1 MYEGFDPKVKSEVIV
16 ISGLNNY
23 NVKGSYSFYD
33 DWRMRWQKKD
43 ENPNKSEEEIM
54 TEIKEEIKRNTDKL
68 KEESMQRDYKID
80 NEKVKELESIFKQI
94 KLKINFDSRPRILRD
109 GKFYTISQGYLF
121 IYDNRFFNKLHE
133 IKLEN
138 NHNYT
143 SVIQLDNQD
152 LILFSEGELNVYRLK
167 NGNFVL
173 VQKIYDNK
181 AGYKMQ
187 MSYSGCMAYPKTYSS
202 LFIKNISNNRFILVS
217 NYGYKIYSLN
227 EKNEYSITL
236 LEIYHNGLQTIIE
249 LDKDNF
255 IFLSQRE
262 CGASLGGPAH
272 NVLTIDK
279 IKLIEISKS
288 EKKAKLEKL
297 KERDYYEDEESYF
310 GFRNKKPVKKISEKE
325 VKNVIESLKYTHIEQ
340 ELLDYSTYGSYHYF
354 KGNAIL
360 KNKYFIVAIDYN
372 ILIFDISSGKILE
385 RYEILLYGKNSLFKS
400 DLNLQKWNNNK
411 DNQFLINLAGNII
424 LFELLNECE
433 LKIINQIYFKDINYL
448 KQLNEKSNK
457 FYDDSI
463 REFSVYDDEDDEDD
477 EDDDYYNSKDK
488 NIGLRVSIFY

>member
-43 ENPNKSEEEIM
+43 ENPNKSEEEIKA
-54 TEIKEEIKRNTDKL
+54 EIKEEIKRNTDKL

-94 KLKINFDSRPRILRD
+94 KLKINFDSKPRILRE
-109 GKFYTISQGYLF
+109 GKFFTISQGYLF

-202 LFIKNISNNRFILVS
+202 RFIKDISGNRFILVS

-236 LEIYHNGLQTIIE
+236 LESYHNGLKTIVE
-249 LDKDNF
+249 LDRDNF
-255 IFLSQRE
+255 IFLSQIE
-262 CGASLGGPAH
+262 CGASLGGPDH

-288 EKKAKLEKL
+288 EKKLKLEKL
-297 KERDYYEDEESYF
+297 KERDYYEDEEDYF
-310 GFRNKKPVKKISEKE
+310 GFRNKKPAKKISEE
-325 VKNVIESLKYTHIEQ
+325 EIKNAIESLKYTHIEQ
-340 ELLDYSTYGSYHYF
+340 ELLDYSTYGSHHYF
-354 KGNAIL
+354 KGNVIL

-372 ILIFDISSGKILE
+372 ILIFDISSGKQLK
-385 RYEILLYGKNSLFKS
+385 RYEILLYGG
-400 DLNLQKWNNNK
+400 DNLYRCNINFRKWNNSK

-424 LFELLNECE
+424 LFELINEYE
-433 LKIINQIYFKDINYL
+433 LKIINQIYFKDIKYL

-457 FYDDSI
+457 FYNDCKI
-463 REFSVYDDEDDEDD
+463 EDLEY
-477 EDDDYYNSKDK
+477 DDDYYYSEDENKTFS
-488 NIGLRVSIFY
+488 VSIFY